1 MGSARHADD
10 LQGLGRPNGV
20 LLVPRRPEGF
30 LRRPEGCRRRPAGFL
45 RRPEGFMRTPAGFL
59 RRPEGF
65 MRRPAGFLRRPAGFM
80 RRPAGFMRR
89 PAGFLRRPA
98 GFMRRPQEVRR
109 RPDGLLRRPK
119 RLIIVQSRPQWVLVA
134 RSSALLSRVRLG
146 DGPLTRLSV
155 PRTTHLA
162 RGVKLPP
169 ARGVG
174 SRAIR
179 LTRTHRPRIAKNG
192 TTNRTKTINF
202 VLPRWIFF

>member
-45 RRPEGFMRTPAGFL
+45 RRPEGFIRRPAGFL

-80 RRPAGFMRR
+80 RRPAGFR

-98 GFMRRPQEVRR
+98 GFMRRPQGVRR
-109 RPDGLLRRPK
+109 LPDGLLRRPK
-119 RLIIVQSRPQWVLVA
+119 GLMIVQSRPQWVLVA

-146 DGPLTRLSV
+146 DGLLTCLSV

-169 ARGVG
+169 ARGIG

-179 LTRTHRPRIAKNG
+179 LTRTHL
-192 TTNRTKTINF
+192 TKTSLAYSRLCEHKQHCIY
-202 VLPRWIFF
+202 L